1 MKISISATAWM
12 PLAIFLLVFFFIPVS
27 QLNGF
32 AMMPGDIG
40 DARLNN
46 YFLENVYQFFA
57 GNADSLWHLPF
68 FFPFPY
74 VLGFSDNLFGS
85 APVYALAR
93 LITGEADTAYQ
104 VWFLVGYAAN
114 FGSAY
119 YALRR
124 LNGSV
129 LAASIGAVIFAFAL
143 PTTAHVGHA
152 QLHYRF
158 GLPLAIVFF
167 VEFLNVKSWRLL
179 LIAGAWL
186 VWQFYA
192 GVYMGFFA
200 LLLMAT
206 MSMAYVGSALLERE
220 RPIKDMLKDFRSSWQ
235 SQSRQ
240 QKLFALGGFGLL
252 LLLLAI
258 LFYPYLQVANLY
270 GAKRS
275 WGEIATM
282 LPRPQSFF
290 LSDSSFLWATR
301 DSRIFAGIPMRHEH
315 QMFVGMVPLS
325 LALAGFFVG
334 SRARCGATF
343 PLMGGMLGI
352 AVVLTLYVGGFSL
365 WYLFH
370 KLPLASAI
378 RAMTRLDQ
386 ALLFPIAYLAV
397 VAVDY
402 FRTQFKWGL
411 MAVLVLILPLLIFES
426 GMTAMST
433 SLKQAWRQRLLELES
448 VLPKDLPTDAILF
461 FAQRSGP
468 FYADELDVMWVS
480 HAHGVKTMNGF
491 SGIYPPGPGYEIEY
505 GRDCSVI
512 PRRVLSYL
520 AFTQKSG
527 DAQAYRAL
535 MARIVPIGFEGC
547 DPAWFM
553 TLPISSIDRAY
564 TPEEFRH
571 LSYGSGAVRIGDNKL
586 DVEVVIRN
594 TGTFPFSANSRVGK
608 PIRVAWRFL
617 DAGGI
622 PISGWQAR
630 KNLPLDIPA
639 NGTLNVRIPVDLPKV
654 TDANFVQVTLMQR
667 RVFWAHDI
675 GVSPITIPLK

>member
-1 MKISISATAWM
+1 MKIRISATAWI
-12 PLAIFLLVFFFIPVS
+12 PLAIFLLAFFFVPVS
-27 QLNGF
+27 QLDRF
-32 AMMPGDIG
+32 AMMPGNIG

-57 GNADSLWHLPF
+57 GNADSLWHLSF

-93 LITGEADTAYQ
+93 LITGKADTAYQ

-114 FGSAY
+114 FGAAY

-129 LAASIGAVIFAFAL
+129 LASSIGAVIFAFAL
-143 PTTAHVGHA
+143 PTTAHAGHA

-167 VEFLNVKSWRLL
+167 AEFLNVKSWRLL
-179 LIAGAWL
+179 VIAGAWL

-206 MSMAYVGSALLERE
+206 MSMAYVGFALIERKASI
-220 RPIKDMLKDFRSSWQ
+220 RDMFKDFLFSWQ

-240 QKLFALGGFGLL
+240 QKLIALGGFGLL

-258 LFYPYLQVANLY
+258 LFYPYLQVTNLY

-290 LSDSSFLWATR
+290 LSDSSFLWATH
-301 DSRIFAGIPMRHEH
+301 DSRIFVGIPMRHEH
-315 QMFVGMVPLS
+315 QMFVGLVPLL

-343 PLMGGMLGI
+343 SLMSGMLGI
-352 AVVLTLYVGGFSL
+352 AIILTLYVGGFSL

-386 ALLFPIAYLAV
+386 AFLFPIAYLAV

-402 FRTQFKWGL
+402 FRTQFTWGL
-411 MAVLVLILPLLIFES
+411 KAVLVLILPLLIFES
-426 GMTAMST
+426 GMTSMGT
-433 SLKQAWRQRLLELES
+433 SLKQAWRQRLHALES
-448 VLPKDLPTDAILF
+448 VFPKDLPTDAILF

-468 FYADELDVMWVS
+468 FYADELDAMWVS
-480 HAHGVKTMNGF
+480 HAHGVKTMNGY
-491 SGIYPPGPGYEIEY
+491 SGIYPPGPGYEIDY

-512 PRRVLSYL
+512 PKRVVSYL
-520 AFTQKSG
+520 EFTQKSNNT
-527 DAQAYRAL
+527 QAYRAL

-547 DPAWFM
+547 DPAWSM
-553 TLPISSIDRAY
+553 TPPISSIDRAY
-564 TPEEFRH
+564 TPEEFRQ
-571 LSYGSGAVRIGDNKL
+571 LSYGSGAD
-586 DVEVVIRN
+586 
-594 TGTFPFSANSRVGK
+594 
-608 PIRVAWRFL
+608 
-617 DAGGI
+617 
-622 PISGWQAR
+622 
-630 KNLPLDIPA
+630 KN
-639 NGTLNVRIPVDLPKV
+639 
-654 TDANFVQVTLMQR
+654 R
-667 RVFWAHDI
+667 R
-675 GVSPITIPLK
+675 

>member
-1 MKISISATAWM
+1 MKIQVSAQAWT

-27 QLNGF
+27 QLGGF
-32 AMMPGDIG
+32 AKMPGDIG

-57 GNADSLWHLPF
+57 GNAVSLWHLPF

-93 LITGEADTAYQ
+93 LITGKADTAYQ
-104 VWFLVGYAAN
+104 VWFFTGYAAN
-114 FGSAY
+114 FGAAY

-143 PTTAHVGHA
+143 PTTTHVGHA

-167 VEFLNVKSWRLL
+167 AEFLTVKKWRSLV
-179 LIAGAWL
+179 ISGAWL

-192 GVYMGFFA
+192 GVYIGFFA

-220 RPIKDMLKDFRSSWQ
+220 RPIRDMLKDFRSSWQ

-240 QKLFALGGFGLL
+240 QKLVALGGFGFL

-290 LSDSSFLWATR
+290 LSDSSFLWATQG
-301 DSRIFAGIPMRHEH
+301 SRIFAGIPMRHEH
-315 QMFVGMVPLS
+315 QMFVGLVPLL

-343 PLMGGMLGI
+343 PLMSGMLGI

-411 MAVLVLILPLLIFES
+411 TAVFVLILPLLIFES

-448 VLPKDLPTDAILF
+448 GFPKNLPTDAILF

-468 FYADELDVMWVS
+468 FYADELDAMWVS
-480 HAHGVKTMNGF
+480 YAHGVKTMNGF
-491 SGIYPPGPGYEIEY
+491 SGIHPPGPGYEIEY

-512 PRRVLSYL
+512 PRRVVSYL
-520 AFTQKSG
+520 AFAKKS
-527 DAQAYRAL
+527 DDTQAYRAL

-547 DPAWFM
+547 DPAWSM

-564 TPEEFRH
+564 TPEEFRQ

-594 TGTFPFSANSRVGK
+594 TGTLPFSANSHVGT

-617 DAGGI
+617 DAGGN
-622 PISGWQAR
+622 PLSEWNAR
-630 KNLPLDIPA
+630 KSLPLDIPA
-639 NGTLNVRIPVDLPKV
+639 NGKLSVWIPVDLSKA
-654 TDANFVQVTLMQR
+654 ANAISVQVSLVQR

-675 GVSPITIPLK
+675 GMAPITIPLK

>member
-1 MKISISATAWM
+1 MKIFISLKAWI
-12 PLAIFLLVFFFIPVS
+12 PLAIFLLAFFFVPVS
-27 QLNGF
+27 QLDRF
-32 AMMPGDIG
+32 AMMPGNIG

-57 GNADSLWHLPF
+57 GNADSLWHLSF
-68 FFPFPY
+68 FFPFPF

-93 LITGEADTAYQ
+93 LITGKADTAYQ
-104 VWFLVGYAAN
+104 VWFLFGYAAN
-114 FGSAY
+114 FGAAY

-124 LNGSV
+124 MHGSV
-129 LAASIGAVIFAFAL
+129 LASSIGAVIFAFAL
-143 PTTAHVGHA
+143 PTTAHAGHA

-167 VEFLNVKSWRLL
+167 AEFLNVKRWRLL
-179 LIAGAWL
+179 VIAGAWL

-206 MSMAYVGSALLERE
+206 MSMAYVGSALLERKVSI
-220 RPIKDMLKDFRSSWQ
+220 RDMFKDFLISWQ

-240 QKLFALGGFGLL
+240 QKTFVLGGFGLL

-258 LFYPYLQVANLY
+258 LFYPYLQVTNLY
-270 GAKRS
+270 GAKRPWS
-275 WGEIATM
+275 EIATM
-282 LPRPQSFF
+282 LPRPQSFI
-290 LSDSSFLWATR
+290 LSDSSFLWATH

-315 QMFVGMVPLS
+315 QMFVGLVPLS

-343 PLMGGMLGI
+343 SLMSGMLGI
-352 AVVLTLYVGGFSL
+352 AIILTLYVGGFSL

-386 ALLFPIAYLAV
+386 AFLFPIAYLAV

-402 FRTQFKWGL
+402 FRTQFTWGL
-411 MAVLVLILPLLIFES
+411 KAVLVLILPLLIFES
-426 GMTAMST
+426 GMTSMGT
-433 SLKQAWRQRLLELES
+433 SLKQAWRQRLHTLES
-448 VLPKDLPTDAILF
+448 TFPKDLPTDAILF

-468 FYADELDVMWVS
+468 FNADELDAMWVS
-480 HAHGVKTMNGF
+480 QAHGVKTMNGY
-491 SGIYPPGPGYEIEY
+491 SGISPPGPGYDIDY

-512 PRRVLSYL
+512 PRRVVSYL
-520 AFTQKSG
+520 EFTQKSNNT
-527 DAQAYRAL
+527 QAYRAL

-547 DPAWFM
+547 DPAWSM
-553 TLPISSIDRAY
+553 TPPISSIDRAY
-564 TPEEFRH
+564 TPEEFRQ
-571 LSYGSGAVRIGDNKL
+571 LSHGSGAIRTGDNKL

-594 TGTFPFSANSRVGK
+594 TGTFPFSAYSRVGT
-608 PIRVAWRFL
+608 PIRVSWRFL
-617 DAGGI
+617 DAGGN
-622 PISGWQAR
+622 PISEWDTR
-630 KNLPLDIPA
+630 KDLPFDIPA
-639 NGTLNVRIPVDLPKV
+639 NGALSVWIPVDRSKA
-654 TDANFVQVTLMQR
+654 ANAISVQVSLVQEH
-667 RVFWAHDI
+667 VFWAHDI
-675 GVSPITIPLK
+675 GMSPITIPLK

>member
-1 MKISISATAWM
+1 MKIRISATAWM

-27 QLNGF
+27 QLDGF

-114 FGSAY
+114 FGAAY

-179 LIAGAWL
+179 LIAGVWL

-220 RPIKDMLKDFRSSWQ
+220 RPIRDMLKDFRSSWQ

-240 QKLFALGGFGLL
+240 QKRIVLGGFGLL

-301 DSRIFAGIPMRHEH
+301 NSRIFAGIPMRHEH

-411 MAVLVLILPLLIFES
+411 MAVLVLILPLLIFS
-426 GMTAMST
+426 
-433 SLKQAWRQRLLELES
+433 
-448 VLPKDLPTDAILF
+448 
-461 FAQRSGP
+461 
-468 FYADELDVMWVS
+468 
-480 HAHGVKTMNGF
+480 
-491 SGIYPPGPGYEIEY
+491 
-505 GRDCSVI
+505 
-512 PRRVLSYL
+512 
-520 AFTQKSG
+520 
-527 DAQAYRAL
+527 
-535 MARIVPIGFEGC
+535 
-547 DPAWFM
+547 
-553 TLPISSIDRAY
+553 
-564 TPEEFRH
+564 PE
-571 LSYGSGAVRIGDNKL
+571 
-586 DVEVVIRN
+586 
-594 TGTFPFSANSRVGK
+594 
-608 PIRVAWRFL
+608 
-617 DAGGI
+617 
-622 PISGWQAR
+622 
-630 KNLPLDIPA
+630 
-639 NGTLNVRIPVDLPKV
+639 
-654 TDANFVQVTLMQR
+654 
-667 RVFWAHDI
+667 
-675 GVSPITIPLK
+675 